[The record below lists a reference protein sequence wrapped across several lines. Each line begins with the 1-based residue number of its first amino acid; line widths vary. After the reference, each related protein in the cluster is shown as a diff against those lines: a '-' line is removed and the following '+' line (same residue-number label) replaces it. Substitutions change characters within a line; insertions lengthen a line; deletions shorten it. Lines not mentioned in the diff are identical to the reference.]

1 MFLLLLKMKSE
12 LLESC
17 ICVRNYAAFSE
28 QELNISSGV
37 CMSLG
42 MFYTSRN
49 VLHKN
54 ECAQMR
60 HAAVGS
66 LCSQSL
72 ELV

>member
-1 MFLLLLKMKSE
+1 MP
-12 LLESC
+12 
-17 ICVRNYAAFSE
+17 
-28 QELNISSGV
+28 
-37 CMSLG
+37 LG
-42 MFYTSRN
+42 MFYTFSN

-72 ELV
+72 GVV

>member
-1 MFLLLLKMKSE
+1 MP
-12 LLESC
+12 
-17 ICVRNYAAFSE
+17 
-28 QELNISSGV
+28 
-37 CMSLG
+37 LG
-42 MFYTSRN
+42 MFYTFSN
-49 VLHKN
+49 VLHKS